1 MPEMG
6 ILKTLFLVI
15 TCLYH
20 VNCFFLRSKDILHG
34 KRLINSDK
42 FRTETNLC
50 FIDCVKE
57 CIRARRCLSINYA
70 VRIRV
75 CELSYAAASVSS
87 ALLTDAYGYVTT
99 DKADW
104 SEVCTYLGQQFKH
117 KINTFCF
124 GVLLLRIQHGIGLFC
139 HIQST
144 SDHLHFSFSP

>member
-1 MPEMG
+1 ME

-20 VNCFFLRSKDILHG
+20 VNGFFVRSNDILFG
-34 KRLINSDK
+34 KRLTNRLV
-42 FRTETNLC
+42 RTETNMG

-57 CIRARRCLSINYA
+57 CVRARRCLSINYA

-87 ALLTDAYGYVTT
+87 ALLTDTYGYVTT

-104 SEVCTYLGQQFKH
+104 SEVCTYLHQF
-117 KINTFCF
+117 FCI
-124 GVLLLRIQHGIGLFC
+124 LHFC
-139 HIQST
+139 HT
-144 SDHLHFSFSP
+144 SSLSVWSW